1 MAFQHGSPFQT
12 TPMIT
17 FTTPITVIKDS
28 QVITALPFISIDNEQ
43 KQTVHVRFVGIPK
56 LLLVWSG
63 AEYVAAGDYT
73 QAALESAVTNLL
85 GSNPA
90 AFLSTLFDKTPVAAT
105 PAPAPA
111 STAHAA

>member
-1 MAFQHGSPFQT
+1 
-12 TPMIT
+12 MIT
-17 FTTPITVIKDS
+17 FPTPITVIKDS

-63 AEYVAAGDYT
+63 VSYVAAGDYT
-73 QAALESAVTNLL
+73 QATLEAAVTNLL

-90 AFLSTLFDKTPVAAT
+90 AFLSTLFDKIPVAAT
-105 PAPAPA
+105 PSPA
-111 STAHAA
+111 SSAPSA